1 MIVTTGDNRDYFRV
15 LLYSYYTTI
24 TRWGVL
30 LRKRASGLGLGVKGL
45 WFKVS
50 GVAGLRRAFSE

>member
-1 MIVTTGDNRDYFRV
+1 MP
-15 LLYSYYTTI
+15 TTI

-30 LRKRASGLGLGVKGL
+30 LRYRASGLGLGVKGL

-50 GVAGLRRAFSE
+50 GVGGLRRAFSE